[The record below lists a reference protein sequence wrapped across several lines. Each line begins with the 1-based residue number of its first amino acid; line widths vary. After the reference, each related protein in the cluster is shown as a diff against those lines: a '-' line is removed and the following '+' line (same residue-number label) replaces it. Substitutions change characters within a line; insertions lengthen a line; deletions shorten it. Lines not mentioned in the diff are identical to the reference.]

1 MDEAQFLGYLVL
13 SIITLGAF
21 MLVIQRMTQPI
32 NDLKVVIQELRDC
45 INSLKEGNIARDE
58 RIDKIETT
66 VNRLETTV
74 SNILTKITLY
84 HGNP

>member
-13 SIITLGAF
+13 SVITLGAF

-45 INSLKEGNIARDE
+45 INSMKESNAARDE
-58 RIDKIETT
+58 RIEK
-66 VNRLETTV
+66 LEVIVHSLESTV
-74 SNILTKITLY
+74 SNILTKISLY
-84 HGNP
+84 HGNH